1 VKGEERKK
9 KMMRRKIVTEG
20 TPAIVEVDFGIYDFE
35 VPSSS

>member
-1 VKGEERKK
+1 VKGEERE